1 MGRNRTFGPCVATR
15 DPGTTAPHGRR
26 ATSGVRDTA
35 PGPDRPD
42 AQNRGE
48 GLSGTEL
55 EGRTDPSDTG
65 EIRAAAPPDAGSPA
79 PAGSGPAPECEP
91 APAPAP
97 FVDPDPTAPGFIRI
111 WDDEGPGQPGS
122 VALATSWQAKF
133 ALAVAASDLLV
144 LTVCALLGAL
154 IGFGA
159 GTADHGTN
167 PWALALVSVLLVPI
181 TLGSTRAWDPR
192 VLGQGSEEWSRLM
205 RGYVTAAILLALA
218 GLVLERT
225 GVRPWVFGILPV
237 AGLLS
242 MAGRY
247 TLRRWLHD
255 ARKRGRGL
263 LPVLAIGTEESVRD
277 LIERTRRVPHIGW
290 VVTGACTPT
299 GLGEDGQGHVAGV
312 PVLGDLDSLPSS
324 VRSGR
329 FGVVAVAPTPGWS
342 PKRLHRLAWD
352 LEGTGSE
359 LVVDPGLME
368 VAGPRL
374 HVAPVDG
381 LPLLRLTEP
390 RLSGIPRIGKL
401 LFDRVVSIA
410 MVIALAPV
418 FLLIALCVK
427 LDGGP
432 VFYRQTRVGQRGKT
446 FRMVKFRSMV
456 PNADRLRD
464 GLVANGNDGSGPL
477 FKLRRDPRVTRIGS
491 MLRRYS
497 LDELPQLFN
506 VVGGSM
512 SLVGPRPPLP
522 GEVDAYSDAAK
533 RKFLVRPGMT
543 GLWQVS
549 GRSDLSWEES
559 VRLDLRYVENWSPAM
574 DLVILW
580 KTVSA
585 VFRGDGAY

>member
-1 MGRNRTFGPCVATR
+1 M
-15 DPGTTAPHGRR
+15 TTAPHGRR
-26 ATSGVRDTA
+26 ATSGVPDTTS
-35 PGPDRPD
+35 GSPD

-48 GLSGTEL
+48 GVSGTEL
-55 EGRTDPSDTG
+55 EGRTDPNDTG
-65 EIRAAAPPDAGSPA
+65 EIPASADRGPTDRRPRPRGSVTAPSAPTAGGAPP
-79 PAGSGPAPECEP
+79 EREP
-91 APAPAP
+91 VADPAP

-122 VALATSWQAKF
+122 VAVATSWQTKF

-144 LTVCALLGAL
+144 LAVCALLGAL

-159 GTADHGTN
+159 GSGENGTN
-167 PWALALVSVLLVPI
+167 PWGLALVSVVLVPLAI
-181 TLGSTRAWDPR
+181 GASRAWDPR

-205 RGYVTAAILLALA
+205 RGYVSAAIILALA
-218 GLVLERT
+218 GLIFERT
-225 GVRPWVFGILPV
+225 GVRPWVFGVLPV

-247 TLRRWLHD
+247 TLRRWLHQ

-277 LIERTRRVPHIGW
+277 LIERTRRVSHIGW

-390 RLSGIPRIGKL
+390 RLSGVPRIGKL
-401 LFDRVVSIA
+401 LFDRVASTTLVL
-410 MVIALAPV
+410 ALAPV
-418 FLLIALCVK
+418 FVLVALFVK

-456 PNADRLRD
+456 PNADRLRED
-464 GLVANGNDGSGPL
+464 LVAGGNDGSGPL

-491 MLRRYS
+491 LLRRYS
-497 LDELPQLFN
+497 MDELPQLFN